1 MGYIVRLPARHTRAP
16 PPHPNALH
24 HRELITG
31 PPTPSLGL
39 PVGGRSG
46 CARRARGGGLRAT
59 RLSPPHAGAASPGT
73 GPQSAQ
79 GGCQAEGGQHA
90 WPSKRGGCGPH
101 AHTIHAGRGW
111 DGAPDVGC
119 KEGGGGE
126 GRPPPPLPCCV
137 EGGVAGREAGTFPSG
152 SVGGRRAAGT
162 VERRVCPCRA
172 APPPWTSRQVGGGGT
187 GARAGTSAAA
197 GRCGGTAWQPPPPAG
212 RPPAGG
218 IPHRGAAGETW
229 RAAPALA
236 HPGGPGGG
244 RRGPRGPSPPPPSSP
259 RSNGV
264 WGVLCGLLMTMTLDD
279 TPLTATGGC
288 LSGAARHSPRE
299 TGRRSMGGAAT
310 HRPTTGHGW
319 RGGRAGG
326 GCCCSCQ
333 QLLGRGGAAV

>member
-1 MGYIVRLPARHTRAP
+1 MWGARRGAGGRA
-16 PPHPNALH
+16 ALH
-24 HRELITG
+24 PLFPAVWR
-31 PPTPSLGL
+31 
-39 PVGGRSG
+39 
-46 CARRARGGGLRAT
+46 GGLRGGRQAP
-59 RLSPPHAGAASPGT
+59 SPPVASAAAARQGRWKGGSVRAGPPRHR
-73 GPQSAQ
+73 GPADR
-79 GGCQAEGGQHA
+79 
-90 WPSKRGGCGPH
+90 W
-101 AHTIHAGRGW
+101 
-111 DGAPDVGC
+111 
-119 KEGGGGE
+119 GGGG
-126 GRPPPPLPCCV
+126 P
-137 EGGVAGREAGTFPSG
+137 
-152 SVGGRRAAGT
+152 
-162 VERRVCPCRA
+162 
-172 APPPWTSRQVGGGGT
+172 

-244 RRGPRGPSPPPPSSP
+244 RRGARGPSPPPPSSP

-279 TPLTATGGC
+279 TPLTATSGC